1 VGFEKIKAAQ
11 KERQA
16 QRLLIQQKKEL
27 ANKSIENCPLNL
39 RIKYSDGEKG
49 CLTDLPLSK
58 SMDKSWGKPISEVVR
73 SASAYAIAASDICE
87 EVKVGVASLG
97 VFGSKDI
104 AERNALGSCSK
115 DCACKIIIYSGQVQ
129 LTKSTTSLYGDT
141 EDLKQVLSLQRL
153 LDDMSDKKVKFTL
166 AMIDACRDNPFKVS
180 GRSIGG
186 GARGLAPTTAA
197 TGQMVVFSAGTGQQ
211 ALDKL
216 GPNDKDK
223 NGLFTRV
230 FIKQMQKPGITIDQ
244 LIRDVRTEVVNK
256 AKAIGHDQVPAIYDQ
271 VVGNFYFRQ

>member
-1 VGFEKIKAAQ
+1 
-11 KERQA
+11 
-16 QRLLIQQKKEL
+16 
-27 ANKSIENCPLNL
+27 
-39 RIKYSDGEKG
+39 
-49 CLTDLPLSK
+49 
-58 SMDKSWGKPISEVVR
+58 
-73 SASAYAIAASDICE
+73 
-87 EVKVGVASLG
+87 
-97 VFGSKDI
+97 
-104 AERNALGSCSK
+104 
-115 DCACKIIIYSGQVQ
+115 
-129 LTKSTTSLYGDT
+129 
-141 EDLKQVLSLQRL
+141 
-153 LDDMSDKKVKFTL
+153 
-166 AMIDACRDNPFKVS
+166 MIDVCRDNPFKGS
-180 GRSIGG
+180 GRSTGDEAI
-186 GARGLAPTTAA
+186 GLAPTTAA